1 MVEASTTYRTVPLQ
15 MRPEALREQAA
26 PAEPDIEDA
35 TDSDTET
42 EHEVDEGKL
51 DAMRETLS
59 DYEADLERS
68 IRHGEEF
75 WGADVEEVDDDADLE
90 LDVMRAIQAI
100 GGGVIAIAIV
110 VVVVNAVLTT
120 DAVENSSGP
129 FQGVID
135 SLNTTGVS
143 AMVLLVI
150 GLLVGAASRLMGMF
164 SSGF

>member
-1 MVEASTTYRTVPLQ
+1 MVEASTTYQTVPLQ
-15 MRPEALREQAA
+15 MRPEALREQAV
-26 PAEPDIEDA
+26 PAEPETEGA
-35 TDSDTET
+35 NTDTET
-42 EHEVDEGKL
+42 DAEVDEGKL

-59 DYEADLERS
+59 EYEEDLETT
-68 IRHGEEF
+68 IQAGEEA
-75 WGADVEEVDDDADLE
+75 WGADVDDDADLE

-120 DAVENSSGP
+120 DAVANSSGP

>member
-1 MVEASTTYRTVPLQ
+1 MVDASTTHRTVPLQ

-26 PAEPDIEDA
+26 PAEPDVEDA
-35 TDSDTET
+35 TDTNTEADA
-42 EHEVDEGKL
+42 EVDEGKL

-59 DYEADLERS
+59 DYEEDLERS
-68 IRHGEEF
+68 IRAGEEA
-75 WGADVEEVDDDADLE
+75 WGGDVEEIDDDADLE

-110 VVVVNAVLTT
+110 VVVVNAVMTT
-120 DAVENSSGP
+120 EAVNNSSGP

>member
-1 MVEASTTYRTVPLQ
+1 
-15 MRPEALREQAA
+15 MRPEALREQATTERDA
-26 PAEPDIEDA
+26 EDA
-35 TDSDTET
+35 TTTDTETET

-59 DYEADLERS
+59 DYEADLKRS

-120 DAVENSSGP
+120 DAVANSSGP

>member
-1 MVEASTTYRTVPLQ
+1 MVDASTTQRTVPLQ

-26 PAEPDIEDA
+26 PAEPSPEDA
-35 TDSDTET
+35 TDTEADA
-42 EHEVDEGKL
+42 EVDEGKL

-59 DYEADLERS
+59 DYEDDLERS
-68 IRHGEEF
+68 IRAGEEF
-75 WGADVEEVDDDADLE
+75 WGGDVEDVDEDADLE

-110 VVVVNAVLTT
+110 VVVVNAVMTT
-120 DAVENSSGP
+120 EAVNNSSGP